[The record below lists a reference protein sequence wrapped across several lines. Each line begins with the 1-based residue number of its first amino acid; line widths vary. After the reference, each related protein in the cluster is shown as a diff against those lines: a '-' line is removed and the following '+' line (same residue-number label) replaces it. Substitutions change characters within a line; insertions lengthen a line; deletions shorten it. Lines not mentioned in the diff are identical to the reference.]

1 MWPSSPTW
9 RPITLGLKDIHT
21 LEELAHVKSTVPRSV
36 RRDGYAILNADDEL
50 VMAMRKQCDCKI
62 ALFSLD
68 ENNRLIRQHCKLGG
82 LAAIYENGF
91 VTISKGEWKLR
102 IEKAVNI
109 PITYGGKAVFNIQ
122 NVLPA
127 VLAAYVQGVKIEE
140 LREALMTFV
149 PCAAQ
154 TPGR

>member
-1 MWPSSPTW
+1 MRLHNSPCS
-9 RPITLGLKDIHT
+9 
-21 LEELAHVKSTVPRSV
+21 ASTRTT
-36 RRDGYAILNADDEL
+36 AL
-50 VMAMRKQCDCKI
+50 V
-62 ALFSLD
+62 
-68 ENNRLIRQHCKLGG
+68 RQHCKLGG

-127 VLAAYVQGVKIEE
+127 ALAAYVQGVKIKS
-140 LREALMTFV
+140 
-149 PCAAQ
+149 CAK
-154 TPGR
+154 RS